1 MQDRN
6 CLKILKCKIWK
17 VVVFFPLPKDNEF
30 AVIMLYGQKF
40 ALYPLAG
47 HIKFKF
53 SLKKKKKLHFLFLYR
68 LQCVKQL
75 KCHNTSHYN

>member
-53 SLKKKKKLHFLFLYR
+53 SLKKKKKIALSLPLLSSMCKTIKMSQYES
-68 LQCVKQL
+68 L
-75 KCHNTSHYN
+75 

>member
-17 VVVFFPLPKDNEF
+17 VVAFFPLPKDNEF
-30 AVIMLYGQKF
+30 AVIVLYGQKF

-47 HIKFKF
+47 HIKFSMKI
-53 SLKKKKKLHFLFLYR
+53 KKKKIALSLPLLSSMCKTTKMSQYESL
-68 LQCVKQL
+68 
-75 KCHNTSHYN
+75 